1 MCVISSDDTKKFPHK
16 NIRWKIKDDDDD
28 DVKKCVEKTTRRFS
42 FVVLR
47 VFLFSGEE
55 EFFVHDD
62 GFKR

>member
-28 DVKKCVEKTTRRFS
+28 DVKKCVEKTRRFS

-47 VFLFSGEE
+47 VVLFSGEE

>member
-1 MCVISSDDTKKFPHK
+1 VTNKKEVSPQ

-28 DVKKCVEKTTRRFS
+28 DVKKCVEKTRRFS

-47 VFLFSGEE
+47 VVLFSGEE
-55 EFFVHDD
+55 EFVVHDD

>member
-1 MCVISSDDTKKFPHK
+1 MTNIKVSPQ

-28 DVKKCVEKTTRRFS
+28 DVKKCVEKTRRFS
-42 FVVLR
+42 FVLLR
-47 VFLFSGEE
+47 VALFSGEE

>member
-1 MCVISSDDTKKFPHK
+1 VTNKKEVSPQ
-16 NIRWKIKDDDDD
+16 NIIRWKIKDDDDD
-28 DVKKCVEKTTRRFS
+28 DVKECVETTRRFS

-47 VFLFSGEE
+47 VVLFSGEE

>member
-1 MCVISSDDTKKFPHK
+1 VTNIKEVSPQ

-28 DVKKCVEKTTRRFS
+28 DVKKCVEKTRRFS
-42 FVVLR
+42 FVLLR
-47 VFLFSGEE
+47 VALFSGEE

>member
-28 DVKKCVEKTTRRFS
+28 DVKKCVEKTRRFS

-47 VFLFSGEE
+47 VVLFSGEE
-55 EFFVHDD
+55 EFVVHDD

>member
-1 MCVISSDDTKKFPHK
+1 MTNKKEVSPQ

-28 DVKKCVEKTTRRFS
+28 DVKKCVEKTRRFA

-47 VFLFSGEE
+47 VVLFSGEE
-55 EFFVHDD
+55 EFVVHDD

>member
-1 MCVISSDDTKKFPHK
+1 MTNKKEVSPQ

-28 DVKKCVEKTTRRFS
+28 DVKKCVEKTRRFS

-47 VFLFSGEE
+47 VALFSGEE

>member
-28 DVKKCVEKTTRRFS
+28 DVKKCVEKTRRFS

-47 VFLFSGEE
+47 VALFSGEE

>member
-1 MCVISSDDTKKFPHK
+1 MTNKKEVSPQ

-28 DVKKCVEKTTRRFS
+28 DVKKCVEKSRRFS
-42 FVVLR
+42 FVLLR
-47 VFLFSGEE
+47 VALFSGEE

>member
-1 MCVISSDDTKKFPHK
+1 VTNKKEVSPQ

-28 DVKKCVEKTTRRFS
+28 DVKKCVEKTRRFS
-42 FVVLR
+42 FVLLR
-47 VFLFSGEE
+47 VALFSGEE

>member
-1 MCVISSDDTKKFPHK
+1 MTNKKEVSPQ

-28 DVKKCVEKTTRRFS
+28 DVKKCVEKTRRFS
-42 FVVLR
+42 FVLLR
-47 VFLFSGEE
+47 VALFSGEE

>member
-28 DVKKCVEKTTRRFS
+28 DVKKCVEKTRRFS

-47 VFLFSGEE
+47 VALFSAEE
-55 EFFVHDD
+55 EFVGHDD